1 MIALLWSNIFVFL
14 RYDRQAAIDAAMTN
28 TANLARAFGEHTSRT
43 IFGEDSTLVV
53 LRTLLSRDSE
63 SFSAV
68 DWTRLPDA
76 VLQYSVIDRT
86 GKLAASSLGETA
98 AIDLSDRNHFAHH
111 LNTAE
116 DALYIGRAQTDRAS
130 QRASIQLSRKLIAP
144 DGAFAG
150 VIVASLDQQKLTSF
164 YETIDVGKDGAISL
178 IGLDGHVRASRGF
191 KRDITYVPPDSPL
204 QQRAQTKQEGSYITS
219 GSFDGVPRILSYRKI
234 ENLPLIVTSA
244 VSKSEVLT
252 PHYRKAFEAKTIGA
266 GITAIIVV
274 VMGFSISNRLRLD
287 RALDSLQNSEKIARE
302 RSEQF
307 SITLD
312 NIDQGIIMVDPDG
325 CIRVINRRAV
335 ALLDIPEDWL
345 RQSLTFR
352 ELGARLW
359 DRGEFEGSRHPHIHN
374 AIAGNGIFAG
384 PAVYDRTRPNGT
396 ILEIRHV
403 PLPNGGLVRTITDI
417 TARRKAEERI
427 RHLALH
433 DELTGLPNR
442 AAFRDR
448 IEQCFKEAQRHGECF
463 ALLTFDLDRFKTIN
477 DTLGHLAGDAVLR
490 EVAQRLTPCI
500 RDVDLAAR
508 LGGDEFAIVQPA
520 IRSSEDAAALGQ
532 RILDAMRTPFRI
544 GDRTTGIG
552 ISIGVALAPRHASNF
567 KDLIAVADAALYR
580 AKRNGGNRYAFCEAG
595 SLRPVA

>member
-14 RYDRQAAIDAAMTN
+14 RYDRQAAINAAMTN

-53 LRTLLSRDSE
+53 LRTMLSRDSE

-68 DWTRLPDA
+68 DWTSLPDA
-76 VLQYSVIDRT
+76 VLQYSVIDRS
-86 GKLAASSLGETA
+86 GKLAASSLGETV
-98 AIDLSDRNHFAHH
+98 AIDLSDRSHFAHH
-111 LNTAE
+111 VNTAI
-116 DALYIGRAQTDRAS
+116 DALYIGRAQTDRVS

-144 DGAFAG
+144 DGSFAG

-164 YETIDVGKDGAISL
+164 YETINVGKDGAISL

-191 KRDITYVPPDSPL
+191 KRDITYVSPDSPL
-204 QQRAQTKQEGSYITS
+204 QQHARANQEGSYITS
-219 GSFDGVPRILSYRKI
+219 GSFDGVPRILSYRKV

-244 VSKSEVLT
+244 VSISEVLA
-252 PHYRKAFEAKTIGA
+252 PHYRKALEATTIGS
-266 GITAIIVV
+266 GITAIILV
-274 VMGFSISNRLRLD
+274 VMGFSISNRLRLN
-287 RALDSLQNSEKIARE
+287 RALESLRDSETVARE
-302 RSEQF
+302 RSEQLG
-307 SITLD
+307 ITLD

-335 ALLDIPEDWL
+335 ALLDIPEAWL
-345 RQSLTFR
+345 RRSITFR
-352 ELGARLW
+352 ELGEQLW
-359 DRGEFEGSRHPHIHN
+359 DRGEFEGSLHPHIQN
-374 AIAGNGIFAG
+374 TIAGSSNFAG
-384 PAVYDRTRPNGT
+384 PAVYERIRPNGT
-396 ILEIRHV
+396 ILEIRNV
-403 PLPNGGLVRTITDI
+403 PLQNGGLVRTITDI

-448 IEQCFKEAQRHGECF
+448 IEQCFQKAQRHGECF

-490 EVAQRLTPCI
+490 EVAQRLTLCI
-500 RDVDLAAR
+500 RDIDLGAR

-520 IRSSEDAAALGQ
+520 IGSSEDAATLAQ
-532 RILDAMRTPFRI
+532 RILDAMRTPFQI
-544 GDRTTGIG
+544 GHGSTSIG
-552 ISIGVALAPRHASNF
+552 ISIGIALAPRHASNF
-567 KDLIAVADAALYR
+567 KNLIAVADAALYR
-580 AKRNGGNRYAFCEAG
+580 AKRNGGNQYAFCEES